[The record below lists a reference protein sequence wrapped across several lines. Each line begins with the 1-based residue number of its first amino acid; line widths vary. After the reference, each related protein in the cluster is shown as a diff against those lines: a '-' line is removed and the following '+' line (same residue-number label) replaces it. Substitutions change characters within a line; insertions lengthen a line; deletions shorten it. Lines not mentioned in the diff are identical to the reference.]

1 MTNKRKRAPGAGR
14 KPQGPFSNKL
24 ATLSTR
30 ITKELRDSLNAATMR
45 RRDAHGGRP
54 WSLSQE
60 IEFRLRESIELPAE
74 LQKAWGPPHVKAL
87 AQLVSRVVRSVET
100 SAGANPFAEDAG
112 ELTWHHNPFTHAAVV
127 VAIGAILAHYKPAGA
142 VQVPEAVKKRT
153 EWIEQESGKEQAAHQ
168 RTPESIGLGCALGLL
183 NQVAS
188 YSPPPLNPPTGA
200 HYASGF
206 YVLPH
211 IRESLK

>member
-30 ITKELRDSLNAATMR
+30 ITKELRDSLDTATAR
-45 RRDAHGGRP
+45 RRDAHGARP

-87 AQLVSRVVRSVET
+87 AQLVSRVARSVES
-100 SAGANPFAEDAG
+100 SAGVNPFAEDAG
-112 ELTWHHNPFTHAAVV
+112 ELAWHHNPFTHAAVV
-127 VAIGAILAHYKPAGA
+127 AAISAILAHYKPTGTA
-142 VQVPEAVKKRT
+142 QVPEAVERST
-153 EWIEQESGKEQAAHQ
+153 AWIERESGKQQAAHQ
-168 RTPESIGLGCALGLL
+168 RTPESIGLACARGLL
-183 NQVAS
+183 SQLAT
-188 YSPPPLNPPTGA
+188 YSAPSFNPPSGA

-206 YVLPH
+206 YVFPH
-211 IRESLK
+211 IREILK